1 MCLYVWV
8 IARWW
13 RRRQFVVGF
22 DAVAVLPPK
31 QKKNA
36 EPCCLYFLLLAFCG
50 DIREMRAALTHKHIR
65 EADKRRNKVQDA
77 HGNNWILLHCLERHN
92 NTSCRSERERAQ
104 GREGRVRAWKRDG
117 ESLPNCTSV
126 RVQPPRLHTHTH
138 AAVTR
143 LEENNDPKGL
153 SIVVAFPAFIDC
165 YFRSP
170 AQRHCTRVCECA
182 RVLQFLLLLSLAEE
196 QAAAAPPEEEEAE
209 EAGICCG
216 YPKPKNTT
224 PHRPLKHTHSPP
236 FGKAYRP
243 PAISTP
249 LTPPLQLRKR
259 GRWWWLH
266 CGKNI

>member
-182 RVLQFLLLLSLAEE
+182 RVLQFLLLYLWQKSKQQQHRQKKKKQKKPAY
-196 QAAAAPPEEEEAE
+196 AAAAPSQKTLLPTA
-209 EAGICCG
+209 
-216 YPKPKNTT
+216 P
-224 PHRPLKHTHSPP
+224 
-236 FGKAYRP
+236 
-243 PAISTP
+243 
-249 LTPPLQLRKR
+249 
-259 GRWWWLH
+259 
-266 CGKNI
+266 